1 MLECMNPIEFQ
12 LREPAD
18 LLATALANLGFQPQ
32 DSLVLLTFR
41 RDIPSFYARVDL
53 PKAEDGWDQVSRTL
67 CAAARRNGVDVG
79 AVLVYSSNHEVAA
92 CQAQSLVEALHRIG
106 VRIIEALRAEEGRYW
121 PLVDQAGHVL
131 MGQGEGVAFDVSAHP
146 LIVDRIVS
154 GEVLLGSREELAA
167 LLAEDQQASAEVA
180 VAIDGVRAISPHC
193 APREMAW
200 VHKTVCRYL
209 RTRALLSAADT
220 ARMLVAISLPSIR
233 DAAWVWLS
241 RSQAGTSRELWSDIV
256 RRAPQ
261 EWRDSAAA
269 ILAFSAWLEG
279 NGALAWCAVDLCR
292 STSPS
297 HSMADLVAD
306 LMLGAVSPNAWMP
319 MDLETFPTWT
329 EGISAAG

>member
-1 MLECMNPIEFQ
+1 MNPSEFQ

-18 LLATALANLGFQPQ
+18 LLATALTNLGIHPR
-32 DSLVLLTFR
+32 DSVVLLTFR
-41 RDIPSFYARVDL
+41 RDIPSFYARLDL
-53 PKAEDGWDQVSRTL
+53 PEAEVGWDHVSRTL
-67 CAAARRNGVDVG
+67 SAAARRNGVDVG

-106 VRIIEALRAEEGRYW
+106 VRIIEALRTEEGRYW
-121 PLVDQAGHVL
+121 PLIDQDGHVVV
-131 MGQGEGVAFDVSAHP
+131 GQTEGVAYDVSAHP

-180 VAIDGVRAISPHC
+180 VAIEGVRAISPQC
-193 APREMAW
+193 AAREMAW
-200 VHKTVCRYL
+200 VHDFVGRYL
-209 RTRALLSAADT
+209 RNRAPLNAADT
-220 ARMLVAISLPSIR
+220 ARLLVAISMPSIR

-241 RSQAGTSRELWSDIV
+241 RSQAAISRELWSDIV

-269 ILAFSAWLEG
+269 VLAFSAWLEG

-292 STSPS
+292 STSPA

-306 LMLGAVSPNAWMP
+306 LMLGAVSPNVWMP
-319 MDLETFPTWT
+319 MDVETFPTWT
-329 EGISAAG
+329 EGVSAAG